1 MCTEEEQLMC
11 AKRFEGK
18 VAIVTGAGLGIGRA
32 TALEFAK
39 QGAAVI
45 VAEILPERAKAVVS
59 EIQDLGG
66 RALAVETDVKQQASV
81 QVMVQ
86 RTLQEFGSV
95 HILVNNAG
103 VYPRISWE
111 DMTAADWDLM
121 QDVNLKSCFFCSKA
135 VYPTMK
141 QNRYGKIINISSVT
155 FLLGAPARLVHY
167 ITSKGGIVGFTR
179 ALAREV
185 GEHNINVNALTPGAI
200 NTEEEHKFLTPQDVD
215 YFMSQQSMK
224 RRILPVDVARVIL
237 FLASEESSAMT
248 GQTLNVDG
256 GWYMH

>member
-1 MCTEEEQLMC
+1 MC

-39 QGAAVI
+39 QGAAVT
-45 VAEILPERAKAVVS
+45 VAEIIPERAEAVAR

-66 RALAVETDVKQQASV
+66 RALAVETDVKQQSSV
-81 QVMVQ
+81 QAMVQ
-86 RTLQEFGSV
+86 STLQEFGSV

-103 VYPRISWE
+103 VYPRKSWE
-111 DMTAADWDLM
+111 EMTTADWDAM
-121 QDVNLKSCFFCSKA
+121 QDVNLKSCFLCTKA
-135 VYPTMK
+135 VYAAMK

-155 FLLGAPARLVHY
+155 FLLGAPAKLVHY
-167 ITSKGGIVGFTR
+167 IASKGGIIGFTR
-179 ALAREV
+179 SLAREI
-185 GEHNINVNALTPGAI
+185 GEFNINVNAVTPGAI
-200 NTEEEHKFLTPQDVD
+200 NTEEEHKFLASQDVD
-215 YFMSQQSMK
+215 HFLSQQSLK
-224 RRILPVDVARVIL
+224 RRVLPVDVAHVIL
-237 FLASEESSAMT
+237 FLASEESSALT